1 MKIGGLESLVFIQIG
16 FHHQEV
22 KHNELSKSFNLRVDD
37 IWEVA
42 EDHEDG
48 DEADGGGG
56 D

>member
-1 MKIGGLESLVFIQIG
+1 MKIWGLESLDFTRKG
-16 FHHQEV
+16 SHQEV
-22 KHNELSKSFNLRVDD
+22 KQELYNLRVDD

>member
-1 MKIGGLESLVFIQIG
+1 MKTGGFESLDFTRIG
-16 FHHQEV
+16 FHQEV
-22 KHNELSKSFNLRVDD
+22 KQELYNLRVDD